1 MDLSLKEIA
10 SALGSRVDSEKRIKR
25 ISIDSRDVDDSTLF
39 FAIKGE
45 RFDAHDFIP
54 DIQDKVGAVVISR
67 DTECSCPSIKV
78 QDTKDAFIKLA
89 NYYRNTFKDL
99 ILIGITGSVGK
110 TTSKEMTACVMAQK
124 YRTLKTEG
132 NFNNEI
138 GMPKTLFR
146 LDDSIECAVIE
157 MGMSEFGEISLLS
170 RTAQPDAAIITNI
183 GVSHIENLGSR
194 DGIFRAKMEMTEGL
208 KKDGSLIVNGDD
220 DKLSAVKGD
229 GYRVIFYGIQN
240 LDCQMRAVDIVQDGL
255 DTIFTAVYEGRE
267 ERIRIPTVG
276 IHNVYNAIAALCMGM
291 QCGISLKDG
300 ARGLASYIPSGM
312 RQNIRQKAGITFIE
326 DCYNA
331 AVDSQK
337 AGLNTLCSVAKGRK
351 IAVLGDMLEM
361 GVYSEEGHREVGS
374 YAAEKNVDMLLT
386 FGPES
391 RFMADS
397 ARRAGLVDVLEFED
411 RDKLTEALCEILKE
425 GDTVIFK
432 ASHGMHLEE
441 VIYAIYDRL
450 D

>member
-1 MDLSLKEIA
+1 MNLSLKEIA
-10 SALGSRVDSEKRIKR
+10 SALGSISDSEKRIKR
-25 ISIDSRDVDDSTLF
+25 ISIDSRDVDETTLF

-54 DIQDKVGAVVISR
+54 DIQDKVGAVVISK
-67 DTECSCPSIKV
+67 DIECSCPSVKV
-78 QDTKDAFIKLA
+78 SDTKDAFLKLA
-89 NYYRNTFKDL
+89 NYYRNTFKNL
-99 ILIGITGSVGK
+99 ILIGLTGSVGK

-124 YRTLKTEG
+124 YKTLKTEG

-146 LDDSIECAVIE
+146 LDDSYECAVIE

-194 DGIFRAKMEMTEGL
+194 DGIFKAKMEMTEGL
-208 KKDGSLIVNGDD
+208 KNDGILIVNGDD
-220 DKLSAVKGD
+220 DKLSTIKGE
-229 GYRVIFYGIQN
+229 GFRVIYYGIEN
-240 LDCQMRAVDIVQDGL
+240 RDCQMRAEDIVQDGL
-255 DTIFTAVYEGRE
+255 ETIFTAVYEGQE
-267 ERIRIPTVG
+267 ERIKIPAVG

-291 QCGISLKDG
+291 QYGISLKEG
-300 ARGLASYIPSGM
+300 AQGLAGYMPSGM
-312 RQNIRQKAGITFIE
+312 RQNIQQKAGITFIE

-337 AGLNTLCSVAKGRK
+337 AGLNTLCSIAKGRK

-361 GVYSEEGHREVGS
+361 GAYSEEGHREVGR

-391 RFMADS
+391 HFMADS
-397 ARRAGLVDVLEFED
+397 ARRAGLVDVIEFED
-411 RDKLTEALCEILKE
+411 RDRLAEALCELLRE
-425 GDTVIFK
+425 DDTVLFK

-450 D
+450 N